1 MTQVDVAFNA
11 AACAPAAAGA
21 AKLGRGNDGPGVAQS
36 PRSTGLGEV
45 SVNGMPQLTGLAEI
59 YYGCV
64 FPSTLGVEGAGLV
77 RFAPENAHDRHAK
90 REVRACA
97 GVPDVIRYRSCAARE
112 SPRRSVRPVAGRAS
126 IFATKMGLLVR
137 H

>member
-1 MTQVDVAFNA
+1 
-11 AACAPAAAGA
+11 
-21 AKLGRGNDGPGVAQS
+21 
-36 PRSTGLGEV
+36 V

-64 FPSTLGVEGAGLV
+64 FPSTLGVAGAGLV

-97 GVPDVIRYRSCAARE
+97 GVPDVIQYRSCAARE
-112 SPRRSVRPVAGRAS
+112 SPRRSVRPVAGWAS
-126 IFATKMGLLVR
+126 IFATKIGLLVR